1 MDSSQ
6 LLGSTPSHRP
16 TGSSGAAMCTVLS
29 SCLAASVASAAA
41 ASSPRCSS
49 SVAILLLSIAQMVRA
64 EGCTAGAGAAFETL
78 GAADGRGAGGR
89 CGLSLSSEMY
99 LPPALGR
106 NCGPSPVE
114 RACSSPQD
122 VLCPPP
128 TVSSSS
134 PHIRLRIPSLTG
146 VRLGM
151 PHPPSVCACDAIPR
165 ATAQRLLHHL
175 LAHPR
180 ATGSLTWKGRALEV
194 AVGQP
199 PQKHRQSIQWA
210 GWLVP

>member
-29 SCLAASVASAAA
+29 SCLAASVASVAA

-49 SVAILLLSIAQMVRA
+49 SVAILLLSIAQMVCA
-64 EGCTAGAGAAFETL
+64 EGCTAGAGAGFETL

-128 TVSSSS
+128 TGSSSS
-134 PHIRLRIPSLTG
+134 PHIRLRISSLTG

-175 LAHPR
+175 LSHIHEQQAHSP
-180 ATGSLTWKGRALEV
+180 GKGELY
-194 AVGQP
+194 
-199 PQKHRQSIQWA
+199 
-210 GWLVP
+210 VPSSRYYR